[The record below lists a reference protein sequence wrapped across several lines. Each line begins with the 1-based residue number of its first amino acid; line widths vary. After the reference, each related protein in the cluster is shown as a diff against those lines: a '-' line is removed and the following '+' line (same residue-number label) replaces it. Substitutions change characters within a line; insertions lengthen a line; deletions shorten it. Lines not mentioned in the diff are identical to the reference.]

1 MRVAGGSCA
10 THSAAVGPGGAV
22 VVVDVVVVDV
32 VVVDVVVVDVVVEVV
47 VEVVVGVVVEV
58 VVEDVVEV
66 ELVVASTTVVVG
78 GAAVPDDPQPAR
90 AATTNTAFDNRT
102 TASAPHPGPG
112 RTNPSGLLFYAGRHA
127 VARRRRHRPGTRH
140 LRAVPRHL

>member
-22 VVVDVVVVDV
+22 VGVDVVG
-32 VVVDVVVVDVVVEVV
+32 VDVVVVDVVVEVV

>member
-32 VVVDVVVVDVVVEVV
+32 VVVDVV